1 MRLFRSVVHVVWI
14 AVAAGSALPAHSLSP
29 LPYLVKDIEPVNASR
44 VYTCGVPSIG
54 LPLPAPFNPGSL
66 PSQLTEVAGRLYF
79 VANDL
84 VHGQELWTS
93 DGTAEG
99 TVLAADICPGG
110 CGSFPTILGSYR
122 DALLLVAN
130 DPAGGRALYA
140 FDTATRVVTLLRE
153 ICPLCAISDLEWPC
167 LHPLVR
173 PAVRLGGALY
183 FIVASG
189 TAEALWRTDGTA
201 AGTVKLDDVCDSIR
215 FDCHQYPAP
224 LAAPDGGLLYLVSGF
239 GGYGGDLRSSNGVP
253 GGSASLVTVCPDY
266 TYAHFSAFAEVG
278 GKFVFAVACVAP
290 DTYQRSTSGVWVSDG
305 TAPGTQRLLDGP
317 GSNGGISQPIVAG
330 HRAFFNIWPA
340 GFFGISPRPIDL
352 WQTDGTPAGTA
363 TIADPRFYDAH
374 PAAALGQALVFVA
387 SDSAGRYGLWRLDPG
402 ASAASFVAFAYPGL
416 EFLAKVV
423 DGVLLFEGGYEA
435 RNAHSLWRS
444 DGTPAGTW
452 RIPIAAWA
460 LQGFTAAGSRVF
472 FQATDEAHGAEPWAA
487 DRGALT
493 GVSCLADETKLCLA
507 GGRFAVS
514 VRFQDPFGSG
524 TRLAGHALPPPAA
537 SGAGGQSGLFWFFSP
552 DDVELIV
559 KVLDG
564 HAVNQSF
571 WVFYG
576 ALSDVEYW
584 LTVTDTKT
592 GAAKTYHNPAGTLC
606 GSADVGA
613 FLSPAALPPA
623 IASDALRV
631 PGMSGPGGSAVRSL
645 ATMAGGES
653 TPAADRPAVRQPPM
667 WAAAPLPVPA
677 PAASTA
683 VSCSAG
689 PQALCLLGGR
699 FRAEVAWR
707 TPHDGGAGN
716 GHAVP
721 QSDGSGFF
729 WFWSAGSLELA
740 VKLLDGT
747 PVNGRF
753 WLFYG
758 ALTDVEY
765 ILTVTDTATGAA
777 RTYHN
782 SAGNLCGSA
791 DVTAF

>member
-1 MRLFRSVVHVVWI
+1 MRRFRSVVHVAWI
-14 AVAAGSALPAHSLSP
+14 AVAAGSALPAHSLSS

-54 LPLPAPFNPGSL
+54 LPPPAPFNPGSL

-79 VANDL
+79 TANDL

-99 TVLAADICPGG
+99 TVLTADICPGG

-153 ICPLCAISDLEWPC
+153 ICPLCAISDVEWPC

-173 PAVRLGGALY
+173 PTVRLGGALY

-239 GGYGGDLRSSNGVP
+239 GGYGGTLRRSNGVP

-278 GKFVFAVACVAP
+278 GKFVFAVTCDYP
-290 DTYQRSTSGVWVSDG
+290 DSYLRNTSGVWVSDG
-305 TAPGTQRLLDGP
+305 TAPGTQLLLDGP
-317 GSNGGISQPIVAG
+317 GSNGAISQPIAAG
-330 HRAFFNIWPA
+330 QRAFFSIWPA
-340 GFFGISPRPIDL
+340 GSLGISPGPSDL

-363 TIADPRFYDAH
+363 RIADPRLFDAQ

-387 SDSAGRYGLWRLDPG
+387 SDLAGSYGLWRLDPG
-402 ASAASFVAFAYPGL
+402 SGAASFVAPAHQGL
-416 EFLAKVV
+416 QFLLRVV
-423 DGVLLFEGGYEA
+423 DGVLLFE
-435 RNAHSLWRS
+435 RFDPPNAHSLWRS

-452 RIPIAAWA
+452 SVPSAAGA
-460 LQGFTAAGSRVF
+460 LQEFTAAGSRVF
-472 FQATDEAHGAEPWAA
+472 FQAADDAHGAELWAA

-524 TRLAGHALPPPAA
+524 ARLEGHALPPPAA
-537 SGAGGQSGLFWFFSP
+537 SGAGDQSGLFWFFSP

-592 GAAKTYHNPAGTLC
+592 GVTKTYHNPAGTLC

-613 FLSPAALPPA
+613 FLSPTASPPA
-623 IASDALRV
+623 IASDGLRA
-631 PGMSGPGGSAVRSL
+631 PGIAGPGGIAARSL
-645 ATMAGGES
+645 ATIAGGKS
-653 TPAADRPAVRQPPM
+653 APAADGLAARQPPVR
-667 WAAAPLPVPA
+667 AAALPGSMPA
-677 PAASTA
+677 PPSSTA

-716 GHAVP
+716 GYAVP

-740 VKLLDGT
+740 VKVLDGT
-747 PVNGRF
+747 PVNSHF

-765 ILTVTDTATGAA
+765 TLTVTDTATGAA